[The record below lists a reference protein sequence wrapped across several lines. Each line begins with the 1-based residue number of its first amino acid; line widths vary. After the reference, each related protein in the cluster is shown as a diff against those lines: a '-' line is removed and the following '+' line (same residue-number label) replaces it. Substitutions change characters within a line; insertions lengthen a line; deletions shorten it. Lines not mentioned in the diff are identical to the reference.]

1 MFAIENKNNKQK
13 INEPKLKMKKTK
25 LCQSALYSF
34 FLCDIAFFFL
44 GRLRNPKSAFFLG
57 KKMKKRQQRNKKE
70 TKRCKLRRV
79 LTKRKQNTNMQS
91 TLSQLVSFLFVL
103 GKNADFRFRSLQRK
117 RNKKNTMQSTL
128 AQFLSYLFFPF
139 RMFLWFVFLVCFLV
153 V

>member
-1 MFAIENKNNKQK
+1 MPECFVFVFFCVILRFFSLEDSGIPNLRFSLEKNEEKTTKKQK
-13 INEPKLKMKKTK
+13 RK
-25 LCQSALYSF
+25 
-34 FLCDIAFFFL
+34 
-44 GRLRNPKSAFFLG
+44 
-57 KKMKKRQQRNKKE
+57 KKRN
-70 TKRCKLRRV
+70 KLRRV

-117 RNKKNTMQSTL
+117 RHKKNTMQSTL
-128 AQFLSYLFFPF
+128 AQFISYLFFPF

>member
-34 FLCDIAFFFL
+34 FCVILRFFPWKTPESQICVF
-44 GRLRNPKSAFFLG
+44 PW

-117 RNKKNTMQSTL
+117 RNKKNTIQSTL